1 VAKRRKPSRHGRS
14 GDPRT
19 RAAEDQN
26 RTEAEATPEL
36 EDAVAAALE
45 LGHPI
50 EIAMLASSLLA
61 GLDLDP
67 SQTEE
72 PVTLPP
78 ATEFVRMF
86 LDSGDPDL
94 LVFAWVIARLLPD
107 RRLQAETEVALG
119 DDVLPD
125 WLAPLDQAEVVS
137 AWQTTDPLADATD
150 IVVTVRIGDAHLS
163 LIGLVDHNSDGALK
177 DAFVVPVPLA
187 DVQAALG
194 AGGRT
199 GMQNSDLSPAV
210 ARTWLTE
217 AIAAGE
223 GIEPPFTSDT
233 WPQIRPLLE
242 WALRSCPAGGE
253 GRPRRSWS
261 RAEIEQIV
269 AAFAGT
275 AGGTVVA
282 DPVDREVLVDA
293 LHTVSR
299 ATSSDPMLLSAV
311 RLEMGLGYLWSTA
324 LHHDL
329 DRLLALPDTL
339 GPYLRWAHGQ
349 RGVPA
354 DDTDESIAAIAHRRA
369 GFSRD
374 VTAVL
379 DPDDD

>member
-1 VAKRRKPSRHGRS
+1 
-14 GDPRT
+14 
-19 RAAEDQN
+19 
-26 RTEAEATPEL
+26 
-36 EDAVAAALE
+36 
-45 LGHPI
+45 
-50 EIAMLASSLLA
+50 
-61 GLDLDP
+61 
-67 SQTEE
+67 
-72 PVTLPP
+72 
-78 ATEFVRMF
+78 
-86 LDSGDPDL
+86 
-94 LVFAWVIARLLPD
+94 
-107 RRLQAETEVALG
+107 
-119 DDVLPD
+119 
-125 WLAPLDQAEVVS
+125 
-137 AWQTTDPLADATD
+137 
-150 IVVTVRIGDAHLS
+150 VVTVRIGDAHLS

-177 DAFVVPVPLA
+177 DAFVVPMPLA

-223 GIEPPFTSDT
+223 GVEPPFTSDT

-253 GRPRRSWS
+253 GRSRRSWS
-261 RAEIEQIV
+261 RAEIEPIV

-349 RGVPA
+349 RGVPP

-369 GFSRD
+369 EFSRD

-379 DPDDD
+379 GPDDD